1 MGFRR
6 SAAGWCSLGLALIA
20 TSASSAPSQSDHQ
33 PVDVVWSVGIPMR
46 DGVRLNAIIYK
57 PMHLKSRVPAIYA
70 KTPYL
75 SDREQFHEWG
85 TYFAQNGYV
94 VAAVDARGRGDSEG
108 VFRALEGDG
117 LDGYDVV
124 EWLAKQPWCDGEVG
138 SFGGSYVGYYQC
150 ATIKQRPP
158 P

>member
-108 VFRALEGDG
+108 VFRVLAGDG
-117 LDGYDVV
+117 LGGYDGVG
-124 EWLAKQPWCDGEVG
+124 WLPKKPLSAGKEAR
-138 SFGGSYVGYYQC
+138 FGGRLVLD
-150 ATIKQRPP
+150 KVV
-158 P
+158 